1 MVDQASWAFPIVRL
15 LDSFVNAP
23 GYARAQWRPML
34 RVLVV
39 DDEKNIR
46 STLALAL
53 ESAGC
58 TVGLAANAESALAH
72 AEREPF
78 DLALVDL
85 KLAESSGLDLIPR
98 LVGASPGL
106 DIVVITAYATI
117 DTAVEAMR
125 RGAVDYLAKPFTP
138 AQIRH
143 LVDRTTRRRA
153 LVRQVRDLEG
163 QLADAVPELELA
175 TRAAALQ
182 AALDTVRRAAGA
194 EAAVLLRGENGTGK
208 GVLARLLH
216 ASSPRAGGPFV
227 VVHAPT
233 LSEELLASEL
243 FGHARGAFTGAVK
256 DQPGKVEAAHGGT
269 LFLDEIAEIAPSL
282 QAKLLRFLQDK
293 EFERVGETQTR
304 RADVRVVSATNR
316 DLDADVAGGRFREDL
331 LYRLNVIEI
340 RVPALRERREDIVPL
355 ARHFVAFFARQARRA
370 PPELSPEAQA
380 ALLRYE
386 WPGNVREL
394 RNAMERAVVLMEG
407 QVLDATALPRKVA
420 DAPATGPAL
429 GEDVTL
435 DELEKEHIRRVLL
448 RAASLEDAAC
458 ILGIDPSTLWRKRK
472 RYDI

>member
-1 MVDQASWAFPIVRL
+1 
-15 LDSFVNAP
+15 
-23 GYARAQWRPML
+23 ML

-53 ESAGC
+53 EGMGC
-58 TVGLAANAESALAH
+58 AVGLAATAESAIAQ
-72 AEREPF
+72 AGREAF

-85 KLAESSGLDLIPR
+85 KLAQGSGLDLIPR
-98 LVGASPGL
+98 LIAENPGL
-106 DIVVITAYATI
+106 DVVVITAYATI

-125 RGAVDYLAKPFTP
+125 RGALDYLPKPFTP

-143 LVDRTTRRRA
+143 LVERTAERRA
-153 LVRQVRDLEG
+153 LVRRVRELEH

-175 TRAAALQ
+175 TRSAALQ
-182 AALDTVRRAAGA
+182 SALDTIRRAAVSDT
-194 EAAVLLRGENGTGK
+194 AVLLRGENGTGK
-208 GVLARLLH
+208 GVLARVLH
-216 ASSPRAGGPFV
+216 ASSRRSAGPFV

-269 LFLDEIAEIAPSL
+269 LFLDEIAEIAPTL

-293 EFERVGETQTR
+293 QFERVGETHTR

-316 DLDADVAGGRFREDL
+316 DLEADGATGRFREDL
-331 LYRLNVIEI
+331 LYRLNVIEVS
-340 RVPALRERREDIVPL
+340 VPPLRERRDDILPL
-355 ARHFVAFFARQARRA
+355 ARHFTAFFARAARR
-370 PPELSPEAQA
+370 PVPELSADAEA

-394 RNAMERAVVLMEG
+394 RNAIERAVVLMEG
-407 QVLDATALPRKVA
+407 RVLDASMLPRKVA
-420 DAPATGPAL
+420 DAPEAGPGL
-429 GEDVTL
+429 GGDASLDDV
-435 DELEKEHIRRVLL
+435 EREHIRQVLL
-448 RAASLEDAAC
+448 RSPSLEDAAR

-472 RYDI
+472 RYGI

>member
-1 MVDQASWAFPIVRL
+1 MAA
-15 LDSFVNAP
+15 
-23 GYARAQWRPML
+23 ML

-58 TVGLAANAESALAH
+58 TVGLAANGESALAH
-72 AEREPF
+72 VSREVF

-85 KLAESSGLDLIPR
+85 KLAESSGLDLIPK
-98 LVGASPGL
+98 LAGASPGL

-125 RGAVDYLAKPFTP
+125 RGAVDYLPKPFTP

-143 LVDRTTRRRA
+143 LVERTAQRRA

-163 QLADAVPELELA
+163 RLADAVPELDLV
-175 TRAAALQ
+175 TRSAPLQ
-182 AALDTVRRAAGA
+182 AAIDTVRRAAA
-194 EAAVLLRGENGTGK
+194 SEAAVLLRGENGTGK
-208 GVLARLLH
+208 GVLARIVH
-216 ASSPRAGGPFV
+216 ARSPRATGPFV

-269 LFLDEIAEIAPSL
+269 LFLDEIAEIAPTL

-293 EFERVGETQTR
+293 QFERVGETQTR

-316 DLDADVAGGRFREDL
+316 DLEADVAGGRFREDL

-355 ARHFVAFFARQARRA
+355 ARHFVAFFARQAKRPA
-370 PPELSPEAQA
+370 PELSAEAEA
-380 ALLRYE
+380 ALLRYD

-394 RNAMERAVVLMEG
+394 RNAMERAIVLMEG
-407 QVLDATALPRKVA
+407 AVLDASSLPGKVA
-420 DAPATGPAL
+420 GAPATGPGL
-429 GEDVTL
+429 GDDFTL
-435 DELEKEHIRRVLL
+435 DEVEREHIRRVLL
-448 RAASLEDAAC
+448 RAQSLEDAAR

>member
-1 MVDQASWAFPIVRL
+1 MVPF
-15 LDSFVNAP
+15 
-23 GYARAQWRPML
+23 ML

-58 TVGLAANAESALAH
+58 AVGLAANAESALAH
-72 AEREPF
+72 ASREVF
-78 DLALVDL
+78 DLGLVDL
-85 KLAESSGLDLIPR
+85 KLAESSGLDLIPK
-98 LVGASPGL
+98 LVAASPGL

-117 DTAVEAMR
+117 DTA
-125 RGAVDYLAKPFTP
+125 G
-138 AQIRH
+138 
-143 LVDRTTRRRA
+143 
-153 LVRQVRDLEG
+153 DLEG

-175 TRAAALQ
+175 TRSAALQ
-182 AALDTVRRAAGA
+182 AALDTVRRAAGS

-216 ASSPRAGGPFV
+216 ASSPRATGPFV

-269 LFLDEIAEIAPSL
+269 LFLDEIAEIAPTL

-293 EFERVGETQTR
+293 QFERVGETQTR

-316 DLDADVAGGRFREDL
+316 NLETDVEAGRFREDL
-331 LYRLNVIEI
+331 LYRLNVIEVT
-340 RVPALRERREDIVPL
+340 VPALRERREDIVPL
-355 ARHFVAFFARQARRA
+355 ARHFVAFFARQARR
-370 PPELSPEAQA
+370 PVPEVSPEAEA
-380 ALLRYE
+380 ALLRYD

-394 RNAMERAVVLMEG
+394 RNAMERAVVLMDG
-407 QVLDATALPRKVA
+407 RVLDASALPRKVA

-429 GEDVTL
+429 GDDVTL
-435 DELEKEHIRRVLL
+435 DDVEREHIRRVLL
-448 RAASLEDAAC
+448 RAGSLDDAAR

>member
-1 MVDQASWAFPIVRL
+1 MAA
-15 LDSFVNAP
+15 
-23 GYARAQWRPML
+23 ML

-58 TVGLAANAESALAH
+58 EVGLAANAESALAH
-72 AEREPF
+72 AGREAF

-98 LVGASPGL
+98 LAAASPGL
-106 DIVVITAYATI
+106 EIVVITAYATV

-125 RGAVDYLAKPFTP
+125 RGAADYLPKPFTP

-143 LVDRTTRRRA
+143 LLERTAEKRA
-153 LVRQVRDLEG
+153 LVRRVRDLER

-175 TRAAALQ
+175 TRSAALQ
-182 AALDTVRRAAGA
+182 SALDTVRRAAA
-194 EAAVLLRGENGTGK
+194 SEAAVLLRGENGTGK

-216 ASSPRAGGPFV
+216 ASSPRASGPFV
-227 VVHAPT
+227 VVHCPT
-233 LSEELLASEL
+233 LSEELLASDL

-269 LFLDEIAEIAPSL
+269 LFLDEIAEIAPTL

-293 EFERVGETQTR
+293 QFERVGETQTR

-316 DLDADVAGGRFREDL
+316 DLDEDVRAGRFREDL
-331 LYRLNVIEI
+331 LYRLNVIEVA
-340 RVPALRERREDIVPL
+340 VPPLRERRDDIVPL
-355 ARHFVAFFARQARRA
+355 ARHFVAFFARASRRA
-370 PPELSPEAQA
+370 VPGLSPEAEA
-380 ALLRYE
+380 ALVRYE

-407 QVLDATALPRKVA
+407 RVLEPSALPSRVA
-420 DAPATGPAL
+420 GAPEAAPGL
-429 GEDVTL
+429 GEDSTL
-435 DELEKEHIRRVLL
+435 DDVEKEHIRRVLL
-448 RAASLEDAAC
+448 RAASLDDAAR

-472 RYDI
+472 RYGI

>member
-1 MVDQASWAFPIVRL
+1 
-15 LDSFVNAP
+15 
-23 GYARAQWRPML
+23 ML

-46 STLALAL
+46 ATLALAL
-53 ESAGC
+53 EAIGC
-58 TVGLAANAESALAH
+58 TVGLAANAEAARALA
-72 AEREPF
+72 AREVY

-98 LVGASPGL
+98 LVAASPGL

-125 RGAVDYLAKPFTP
+125 RGALDYLPKPFTP

-143 LVDRTTRRRA
+143 LVERAVERRS
-153 LVRQVRDLEG
+153 LVRRVRDLER
-163 QLADAVPELELA
+163 QLEEAVPELELETRSA
-175 TRAAALQ
+175 TLQ
-182 AALDTVRRAAGA
+182 AALDTVRRAAA
-194 EAAVLLRGENGTGK
+194 SDAAVLLRGENGTGK

-216 ASSPRAGGPFV
+216 ATSRRRDGHFV
-227 VVHAPT
+227 VVHCPT

-269 LFLDEIAEIAPSL
+269 LFLDEVAEIAPTL

-293 EFERVGETQTR
+293 QFERVGETATR

-316 DLDADVAGGRFREDL
+316 DLEADVAAGRFREDL
-331 LYRLNVIEI
+331 LYRLNVIEVT
-340 RVPALRERREDIVPL
+340 VPPLRERREDVVAL
-355 ARHFVAFFARQARRA
+355 ARHFVGFFARQAGR
-370 PPELSPEAQA
+370 PVPEISSAAEE

-407 QVLDATALPRKVA
+407 RVLEASALPRKVSE
-420 DAPATGPAL
+420 APVVGPGL
-429 GEDVTL
+429 GDDFSLDDV
-435 DELEKEHIRRVLL
+435 EKEHIRRVLL
-448 RAASLEDAAC
+448 RAASLEHAAQ

-472 RYDI
+472 RYGI

>member
-1 MVDQASWAFPIVRL
+1 
-15 LDSFVNAP
+15 
-23 GYARAQWRPML
+23 ML

-58 TVGLAANAESALAH
+58 AVGLAANAESAIAH
-72 AEREPF
+72 ASREVF

-98 LVGASPGL
+98 LVAENPGL

-125 RGAVDYLAKPFTP
+125 RGAADYLPKPFTP

-143 LVDRTTRRRA
+143 LVERTAQRRA
-153 LVRQVRDLEG
+153 LVRRVRDLEG
-163 QLADAVPELELA
+163 QLADAVPELDLA
-175 TRAAALQ
+175 TRSAALQ
-182 AALDTVRRAAGA
+182 AAFETVRRAAGS

-216 ASSPRAGGPFV
+216 ASSPRATGPFV
-227 VVHAPT
+227 VVHCPT

-243 FGHARGAFTGAVK
+243 FGHARGAFTGAFK

-269 LFLDEIAEIAPSL
+269 LFLDEIAEIAPNL

-293 EFERVGETQTR
+293 QFERVGETQTR
-304 RADVRVVSATNR
+304 RADVRVASATNR
-316 DLDADVAGGRFREDL
+316 DLEADVAGGRFREDL

-340 RVPALRERREDIVPL
+340 RVPPLRERREDIVPL
-355 ARHFVAFFARQARRA
+355 ARHFMAFFARQARRPVA
-370 PPELSPEAQA
+370 ELAAEAEA

-394 RNAMERAVVLMEG
+394 RNAMERAVVLMDG
-407 QVLDATALPRKVA
+407 RVLDASALPRKVA
-420 DAPATGPAL
+420 DAPATGPGL
-429 GEDVTL
+429 GDDFTL
-435 DELEKEHIRRVLL
+435 DDVEREHIRRVLL
-448 RAASLEDAAC
+448 RAGSLDDAAR

>member
-1 MVDQASWAFPIVRL
+1 MVPF
-15 LDSFVNAP
+15 
-23 GYARAQWRPML
+23 ML

-58 TVGLAANAESALAH
+58 AVGLAATAESALAH
-72 AEREPF
+72 ASREVF

-85 KLAESSGLDLIPR
+85 KLAESSGLDLIPK
-98 LVGASPGL
+98 LVAASPGL

-125 RGAVDYLAKPFTP
+125 RGAVDYLPKPFTP

-143 LVDRTTRRRA
+143 LVERTAQRRA

-175 TRAAALQ
+175 TRSAALQ
-182 AALDTVRRAAGA
+182 AALDTVRRAAGS

-216 ASSPRAGGPFV
+216 ASSPRATGPFV

-269 LFLDEIAEIAPSL
+269 LFLDEVAEIAPTL

-293 EFERVGETQTR
+293 QFERVGETQTR

-316 DLDADVAGGRFREDL
+316 NLETDVGAGRFREDL
-331 LYRLNVIEI
+331 LYRLNVIEVT
-340 RVPALRERREDIVPL
+340 VPPLRERREDIVPL
-355 ARHFVAFFARQARRA
+355 ARHFMAFFARQARR
-370 PPELSPEAQA
+370 PVPQMSPEAEA
-380 ALLRYE
+380 ALLRYD

-394 RNAMERAVVLMEG
+394 RNAMERAVVLMDG
-407 QVLDATALPRKVA
+407 RVLDASALPRKVA

-429 GEDVTL
+429 GDDVTL
-435 DELEKEHIRRVLL
+435 DDVEREHIRRVLL
-448 RAASLEDAAC
+448 RAGSLDDAAR

>member
-1 MVDQASWAFPIVRL
+1 MVPF
-15 LDSFVNAP
+15 
-23 GYARAQWRPML
+23 ML

-58 TVGLAANAESALAH
+58 AVGLAATAESALAH
-72 AEREPF
+72 ASREVF

-85 KLAESSGLDLIPR
+85 KLAESSGLDLIPK
-98 LVGASPGL
+98 LVAASPGL

-125 RGAVDYLAKPFTP
+125 RGAVDYLPKPFTP

-143 LVDRTTRRRA
+143 LVERTAQRRA

-175 TRAAALQ
+175 TRSAALQ
-182 AALDTVRRAAGA
+182 AALDTVRRAAGS

-216 ASSPRAGGPFV
+216 TRSPRATGPFV

-269 LFLDEIAEIAPSL
+269 LFLDEIAEIAPTL

-293 EFERVGETQTR
+293 QFERVGETQSR

-316 DLDADVAGGRFREDL
+316 NLETDVGAGRFREDL
-331 LYRLNVIEI
+331 LYRLNVIEVT
-340 RVPALRERREDIVPL
+340 VPPLRERREDIVPL
-355 ARHFVAFFARQARRA
+355 ARHFVAFFARQARR
-370 PPELSPEAQA
+370 PVPEMSPEAEA
-380 ALLRYE
+380 ALLRYD

-394 RNAMERAVVLMEG
+394 RNAMERAVVLMDG
-407 QVLDATALPRKVA
+407 RVLDASALPRKVA
-420 DAPATGPAL
+420 EAPATGPAL
-429 GEDVTL
+429 GDDVTL
-435 DELEKEHIRRVLL
+435 DDVEKEHIRRVLL
-448 RAASLEDAAC
+448 RAGSLDDAAR

>member
-1 MVDQASWAFPIVRL
+1 MVRS
-15 LDSFVNAP
+15 S
-23 GYARAQWRPML
+23 ML

-53 ESAGC
+53 ESAGSV
-58 TVGLAANAESALAH
+58 VGLAANAESALAH
-72 AEREPF
+72 ASREVF

-85 KLAESSGLDLIPR
+85 KLAESSGLDLIPK
-98 LVGASPGL
+98 LVAARPGL

-125 RGAVDYLAKPFTP
+125 RGAIDYLPKPFTP

-143 LVDRTTRRRA
+143 LVERTAQRRA
-153 LVRQVRDLEG
+153 LVRKVRDLEG
-163 QLADAVPELELA
+163 QLADAVPELDLA
-175 TRAAALQ
+175 TRSAALQ
-182 AALDTVRRAAGA
+182 AALDTVRRAAA
-194 EAAVLLRGENGTGK
+194 SDAAVLLRGENGTGK

-216 ASSPRAGGPFV
+216 ASSRRAAGPFV
-227 VVHAPT
+227 VVHCPT

-269 LFLDEIAEIAPSL
+269 LFLDEVAEIAPTL

-316 DLDADVAGGRFREDL
+316 DLESDVAGGRFREDL

-340 RVPALRERREDIVPL
+340 RVPPLRERREDTVAL
-355 ARHFVAFFARQARRA
+355 ARHFMAFFARQAKK
-370 PPELSPEAQA
+370 PLPELAAEAEA

-394 RNAMERAVVLMEG
+394 RNAMERAVVLMDG
-407 QVLDATALPRKVA
+407 RVLDASALPRKVA

-429 GEDVTL
+429 GDDVTL
-435 DELEKEHIRRVLL
+435 DDVEKEHIRRVLL
-448 RAASLEDAAC
+448 RAGSLDDAAR

>member
-1 MVDQASWAFPIVRL
+1 
-15 LDSFVNAP
+15 
-23 GYARAQWRPML
+23 ML

-53 ESAGC
+53 ESAGGA
-58 TVGLAANAESALAH
+58 VGLAANAESALAH
-72 AEREPF
+72 ASREVF

-98 LVGASPGL
+98 LVAASPGL
-106 DIVVITAYATI
+106 DIVVITSYATI

-125 RGAVDYLAKPFTP
+125 RGAVDYLPKPFTP

-143 LVDRTTRRRA
+143 LVERTAHRRA

-175 TRAAALQ
+175 TRSAALQ
-182 AALDTVRRAAGA
+182 AALDTVRRAAGS

-216 ASSPRAGGPFV
+216 ASSPRATGPFV

-269 LFLDEIAEIAPSL
+269 LFLDEIAEIAPTL

-293 EFERVGETQTR
+293 QFERVGETQTR

-316 DLDADVAGGRFREDL
+316 NLDTDVAAGRFREDL
-331 LYRLNVIEI
+331 LYRLNVIEVT
-340 RVPALRERREDIVPL
+340 VPPLRERREDIVPL
-355 ARHFVAFFARQARRA
+355 ARHFVAFFARQARR
-370 PPELSPEAQA
+370 PVPEVSPEAEA
-380 ALLRYE
+380 ALLRYD

-407 QVLDATALPRKVA
+407 RVLDASALPRKVA

-429 GEDVTL
+429 GDDVTL
-435 DELEKEHIRRVLL
+435 DDVEKEHIRRVLL
-448 RAASLEDAAC
+448 RAGSLDDAAR

>member
-1 MVDQASWAFPIVRL
+1 
-15 LDSFVNAP
+15 
-23 GYARAQWRPML
+23 ML

-46 STLALAL
+46 ATLAMAL
-53 ESAGC
+53 EGIGC
-58 TVGLAANAESALAH
+58 TVGLAATAESALAH
-72 AEREPF
+72 TAREVF

-98 LVGASPGL
+98 LVAENPGL
-106 DIVVITAYATI
+106 DVVVITAYATI

-125 RGAVDYLAKPFTP
+125 RGAADYLAKPFSP

-143 LVDRTTRRRA
+143 LVERAAERRA
-153 LVRQVRDLEG
+153 LVRRVRDLEG
-163 QLADAVPELELA
+163 QLADAVPELDLA
-175 TRAAALQ
+175 TRSPALQ
-182 AALDTVRRAAGA
+182 AALDTVRRAASSD
-194 EAAVLLRGENGTGK
+194 AAVLLRGENGTGK

-216 ASSPRAGGPFV
+216 ASSPRHGAPFV
-227 VVHAPT
+227 VVHCPT

-269 LFLDEIAEIAPSL
+269 LFLDEIAEIAPTL

-316 DLDADVAGGRFREDL
+316 DLDADVAAGRFREDL

-340 RVPALRERREDIVPL
+340 TVPALRERRDDVVRL
-355 ARHFVAFFARQARRA
+355 ARHFTAFFARAAKR
-370 PPELSPEAQA
+370 PVPELSADAEA

-394 RNAMERAVVLMEG
+394 RNAMERAVVLMDG
-407 QVLDATALPRKVA
+407 RVLEASALPRKVS
-420 DAPATGPAL
+420 DAPLAAPDL
-429 GEDVTL
+429 GDAVTL
-435 DELEKEHIRRVLL
+435 DDVEKEHIRGVLL
-448 RAASLEDAAC
+448 RTASLDEAARV
-458 ILGIDPSTLWRKRK
+458 LGIDPSTLWRKRK
-472 RYDI
+472 RYGI

>member
-1 MVDQASWAFPIVRL
+1 
-15 LDSFVNAP
+15 
-23 GYARAQWRPML
+23 ML

-46 STLALAL
+46 ATLALAL
-53 ESAGC
+53 EQIGC
-58 TVGLAANAESALAH
+58 TVALAAGAEAAIALTA
-72 AEREPF
+72 REVF

-85 KLAESSGLDLIPR
+85 KLAEGSGLDLIPR
-98 LVGASPGL
+98 LVAASPGL
-106 DIVVITAYATI
+106 DIVVITAYATV

-125 RGAVDYLAKPFTP
+125 RGALDYLPKPFTP

-143 LVDRTTRRRA
+143 LVEKAAERRA
-153 LVRQVRDLEG
+153 LVRRVRDLER
-163 QLADAVPELELA
+163 QLAEAVPELELA
-175 TRAAALQ
+175 TRSAALQ
-182 AALDTVRRAAGA
+182 AAQDTVRRAAA
-194 EAAVLLRGENGTGK
+194 SDAAVLLRGENGTGK

-216 ASSPRAGGPFV
+216 ATSRRSAGPFV
-227 VVHAPT
+227 VVHCPT

-269 LFLDEIAEIAPSL
+269 LFLDEIAEIAPTL

-293 EFERVGETQTR
+293 QFERVGETATR

-316 DLDADVAGGRFREDL
+316 DLEEDVAAGRFREDL
-331 LYRLNVIEI
+331 LYRLNVIEVT
-340 RVPALRERREDIVPL
+340 VPPLRERREDVVAL
-355 ARHFVAFFARQARRA
+355 ARHFIAFFARQGGRPA
-370 PPELSPEAQA
+370 PELAPDAQE

-407 QVLDATALPRKVA
+407 RVIEAAALPRKVV
-420 DAPATGPAL
+420 DAAPPGPAL
-429 GEDVTL
+429 GGDASLDDV
-435 DELEKEHIRRVLL
+435 EREHIQRVLL
-448 RAASLEDAAC
+448 RAPSLEHAAE

-472 RYDI
+472 RYGI